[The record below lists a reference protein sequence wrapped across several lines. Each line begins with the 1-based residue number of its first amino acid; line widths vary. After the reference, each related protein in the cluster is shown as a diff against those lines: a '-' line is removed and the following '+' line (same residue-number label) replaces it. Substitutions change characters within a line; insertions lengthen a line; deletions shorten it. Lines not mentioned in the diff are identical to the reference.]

1 MKQSRILLLGAAIVF
16 ALAAC
21 KGQDETPVDTAA
33 APDAATPA
41 AETPAAVAAPK
52 PDVLKPDQISIALA
66 LEGESRIDAAKGTI
80 EIPLKV
86 TNNGPVAL
94 SGKSNPPTNIGVQI
108 VGDDGTTSAAGGVRD
123 FSRTPLPVI
132 EPGASASV
140 LVIVPA
146 DARANGRK
154 LRIDLVQEGNVWF
167 SKRGQPTVDTGP
179 FEIKAKPAADE
190 PAADPNMRS
199 L

>member
-1 MKQSRILLLGAAIVF
+1 MKQSRILVLGAAIAF

-21 KGQDETPVDTAA
+21 KGQDQAPVDAAA
-33 APDAATPA
+33 APDAPA
-41 AETPAAVAAPK
+41 AETAAPVAAPK
-52 PDVLKPDQISIALA
+52 PDLLKPDQISIALA
-66 LEGESRIDAAKGTI
+66 LEGESRLDAAKGTI

-94 SGKSNPPTNIGVQI
+94 SGKTNPPTNIGVQV
-108 VGDDGTTSAAGGVRD
+108 VGDDGTTSAAGGIRD

-140 LVIVPA
+140 LVTVPA

-179 FEIKAKPAADE
+179 FEIKAKAAGDE
-190 PAADPNMRS
+190 PPADPNMRS

>member
-1 MKQSRILLLGAAIVF
+1 MKQSRIFVLSAAIVF

-21 KGQDETPVDTAA
+21 KGQDE
-33 APDAATPA
+33 APADAAVAPEAPA
-41 AETPAAVAAPK
+41 SETPAPAAAPK
-52 PDVLKPDQISIALA
+52 PDLLQPDQISIALA
-66 LEGESRIDAAKGTI
+66 LEGEGRVDAAKGTI

-86 TNNGPVAL
+86 SNNGPVAL

-108 VGDDGTTSAAGGVRD
+108 VGDDGSTAATAGGVRD

-140 LVIVPA
+140 LVTVPA

-190 PAADPNMRS
+190 PPADPNMRS